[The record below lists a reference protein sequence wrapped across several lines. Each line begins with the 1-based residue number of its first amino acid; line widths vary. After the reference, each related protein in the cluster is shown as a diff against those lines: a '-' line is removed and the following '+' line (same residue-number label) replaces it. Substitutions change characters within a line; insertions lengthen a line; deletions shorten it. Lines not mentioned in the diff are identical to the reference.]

1 VSANKKAEGLWRLEF
16 GTGPISSGGAEFRV
30 WAPLVKEIA
39 VKIKTPR
46 EIVRPMEFAEGVFT
60 ATIKE
65 VGAGADYV
73 YVIDGKKERPD
84 PVSRFQPNGVH
95 GPSRIIDP
103 DAFTWRD
110 GEWKGIA
117 LEDYVIYEFHV
128 GTFTPAGTFASTIE
142 KLGYLRDA
150 GITAIEIMPVAQFPG
165 SRNWGYDG
173 VYPYAVQ
180 STYGGPEEL
189 KRLVDAA
196 HRAGLAVIMDVV
208 YNHLG
213 PEGNYLPDFMPCFSG
228 KYKSPW
234 GEALNYDGPYSYGMR
249 RYMIENSLYWLSEY
263 HLDALRLDAVHSI
276 LDFGAKHLLAELSE
290 KFHDEAKKLGRKAF
304 LIAESD
310 LDDVRVIRPVAEG
323 GWGMD
328 AQWNDAFHHA
338 VHTAITG
345 SHHGYFVD
353 YEGFAD
359 LRKAI
364 VEGYVY
370 DWRFSKFRQRFHGS
384 SSHDRP
390 GSQFVVFTQNHDQV
404 ANALAGKRPAMSHSI
419 GVEKAAAALMICAP
433 NLPMFFMGQE
443 YGASTIFTY
452 FTDFQDR
459 DLAKAVS
466 EGRKKE
472 YEGFLDE
479 GFIDPQSQE
488 AFDSSK
494 LDWREVE
501 EPQHQELLKFHRD
514 LLALRRHHKS
524 LSNCRKDLTSVEF
537 NQTER
542 WITIERR
549 DDCGERAIIVCNLG
563 DKKVEI
569 PTGEVGPARLALF
582 GGEPGAQSPPAQI
595 EAGRRIITLDRAGA
609 AIYLSNGASAANAE
623 PRKS

>member
-1 VSANKKAEGLWRLEF
+1 MSAIKQAEGLWRLEF
-16 GTGPISSGGAEFRV
+16 GARPISSGGVQFSV

-39 VKIKTPR
+39 VKIKAPR
-46 EIVRPMEFAEGVFT
+46 ELVHPMESADGVFT

-65 VGAGADYV
+65 VGAGADYL
-73 YVIDGKKERPD
+73 YVIDGKKVRPD
-84 PVSRFQPNGVH
+84 PVSRFQPDGVH

-103 DAFTWRD
+103 DAFGWRD
-110 GEWKGIA
+110 AEWKGIA

-128 GTFTPAGTFASTIE
+128 GTFTPTGTFASTIE
-142 KLGYLRDA
+142 KLDYLRDA
-150 GITAIEIMPVAQFPG
+150 GITAIELMPVAQFPG

-189 KRLVDAA
+189 KKLVDAA

-213 PEGNYLPDFMPCFSG
+213 PEGNYLPDFMPCFSDR
-228 KYKSPW
+228 YKSPW

-263 HLDALRLDAVHSI
+263 HIDALRLDAVHSI

-290 KFHDEAKKLGRKAF
+290 KFHDEANKLGRKAF

-310 LDDVRVIRPVAEG
+310 LDDARVIRPVRDG
-323 GWGMD
+323 GWGLD
-328 AQWNDAFHHA
+328 AQWNDAFHHS

-345 SHHGYFVD
+345 DHHGYFID
-353 YEGFAD
+353 YEGLAD

-364 VEGYVY
+364 AEGYVY
-370 DWRFSKFRQRFHGS
+370 DWRFSKFRRRFHGS
-384 SSHDRP
+384 SSKDRP
-390 GSQFVVFTQNHDQV
+390 GNQFVVFTQNHDQV
-404 ANALAGKRPAMSHSI
+404 ANALAGKRPATSHSI
-419 GVEKAAAALMICAP
+419 GIEKAAAALMICAP

-443 YGASTIFTY
+443 YGANTIFTY

-501 EPQHQELLKFHRD
+501 QPQHQEILKFHRD
-514 LLALRRHHKS
+514 LLALRQHHKS

-537 NQTER
+537 NQAER

-549 DDCGERAIIVCNLG
+549 DDTGECATIVCNLG
-563 DKKVEI
+563 DKKVEVPI
-569 PTGEVGPARLALF
+569 GEVGPARLALF
-582 GGEPGAQSPPAQI
+582 GGEAGAQSPSAQI
-595 EAGRRIITLDRAGA
+595 EGRTIMLDRAGV
-609 AIYLSNGASAANAE
+609 AIYISNAE
-623 PRKS
+623 SRKP

>member
-1 VSANKKAEGLWRLEF
+1 MSANKQTENLWRLEF
-16 GTGPISSGGAEFRV
+16 GARPLPSGGVEFRV
-30 WAPLVKEIA
+30 WAPLAKEIA
-39 VKIKTPR
+39 VKIKAPR
-46 EIVRPMEFAEGVFT
+46 EIVRPMECTGEVFT
-60 ATIKE
+60 TTIQE
-65 VGAGADYV
+65 IGAGADYV
-73 YVIDGKKERPD
+73 YLIDRQKERPD
-84 PVSRFQPNGVH
+84 PVSRFQPEGVH
-95 GPSRIIDP
+95 GPSRVVDP
-103 DAFTWRD
+103 DGFKWNDA
-110 GEWKGIA
+110 GWKGIA
-117 LEDYVIYEFHV
+117 LEDYVIYEFHI
-128 GTFTPAGTFASTIE
+128 GTFTPTGTFASAIE
-142 KLGYLRDA
+142 KLGYLRDC

-249 RYMIENSLYWLSEY
+249 RYIIDNSLYWLGEY
-263 HLDALRLDAVHSI
+263 HIDALRLDAVHSI
-276 LDFGAKHLLAELSE
+276 LDFGAQHVLAELSE
-290 KFHDEAKKLGRKAF
+290 KFHDQAKKLGRKAY

-310 LDDVRVIRPVAEG
+310 LDDVRVISTVANG

-328 AQWNDAFHHA
+328 AQWNDAFHHS
-338 VHTAITG
+338 VHTTITG
-345 SHHGYFVD
+345 DHHGYFVD
-353 YEGFAD
+353 YEGLPD
-359 LRKAI
+359 LRKSI
-364 VEGYVY
+364 VKGFVY
-370 DWRFSKFRQRFHGS
+370 DWRFSKFRKRFHGS
-384 SSHDRP
+384 SSKDRP
-390 GSQFVVFTQNHDQV
+390 GSQFVIFTQNHDQV
-404 ANALAGKRPAMSHSI
+404 ANALAGKRPTASHSI

-459 DLAKAVS
+459 ELAKAVS

-494 LDWREVE
+494 LDWGEVE
-501 EPQHQELLKFHRD
+501 QPRHQELLKFHRE
-514 LLALRRHHKS
+514 LLGLRKRHKC

-537 NQTER
+537 NLAER

-549 DDCGERAIIVCNLG
+549 DESGDRAILVCNLN
-563 DKKVEI
+563 DQRVEVLI
-569 PTGEVGPARLALF
+569 GAAGSVKLALF
-582 GGEPGAQSPPAQI
+582 GGEPGAQSPAAQI
-595 EAGRRIITLDRAGA
+595 EAGRCTITLDRAGA
-609 AIYLSNGASAANAE
+609 AIYLSNAE

>member
-1 VSANKKAEGLWRLEF
+1 MPPNKQSDGLWRLEF
-16 GTGPISSGGAEFRV
+16 GARPVPSGGVEFRV

-39 VKIKTPR
+39 VKLKSPS
-46 EIVRPMEFAEGVFT
+46 EIIRPMDCSDGVFT
-60 ATIKE
+60 TAIKE
-65 VGAGADYV
+65 IGAGADYV

-84 PVSRFQPNGVH
+84 PVSRFQPEGVH
-95 GPSRIIDP
+95 GPSRVVDP
-103 DAFTWRD
+103 DGFKWND
-110 GEWKGIA
+110 VGWKGIA
-117 LEDYVIYEFHV
+117 LEDYVIYEFHI
-128 GTFTPAGTFASTIE
+128 GTFTAAGTFASVIE
-142 KLGYLRDA
+142 KLGYLRDS

-180 STYGGPEEL
+180 SSYGGPEEL
-189 KRLVDAA
+189 KRLIDAA

-213 PEGNYLPDFMPCFSG
+213 PEGNYLPEFMPCFSG

-249 RYMIENSLYWLSEY
+249 RYMIDNSLCWLSEY
-263 HLDALRLDAVHSI
+263 HIDALRLDAVHSI

-290 KFHDEAKKLGRKAF
+290 KFHDEAKKLGRKAY

-310 LDDVRVIRPVAEG
+310 LDDVRVITSVANG

-345 SHHGYFVD
+345 DHHGYFLD
-353 YEGFAD
+353 YAGLPD

-370 DWRFSKFRQRFHGS
+370 DWRFSKFRKRFHGS
-384 SSHDRP
+384 SSKERP

-404 ANALAGKRPAMSHSI
+404 ANALAGKRPATSHSI

-459 DLAKAVS
+459 DLANAVS

-501 EPQHQELLKFHRD
+501 QPRHQELLKFHRE
-514 LLALRRHHKS
+514 LLALRKRHKC

-537 NQTER
+537 NQAER

-549 DDCGERAIIVCNLG
+549 DDSGERALIVCNL
-563 DKKVEI
+563 DNQRVEI
-569 PTGEVGPARLALF
+569 PIGESGALKLVLF
-582 GGEPGAQSPPAQI
+582 GGEGDAQTPAAQI
-595 EAGRRIITLDRAGA
+595 ESHHRSVTLDRAGV
-609 AIYLSNGASAANAE
+609 AIYLANV
-623 PRKS
+623 